1 MSTSPQPTTTDED
14 VGQFGYEQEVK
25 RTISPFGS
33 FAMAFSFVSIAT
45 GIFTGYGLLLGNSG
59 PVGIWM
65 WLVAGA
71 GQTLVALVFIQLAL
85 RMPIAG
91 YSYQWASRLVGPKVG
106 WGFGWISYSFLA
118 IVIVAVTYGMADQSL
133 IPLTGLDHTV
143 ENVRLLTI
151 GALCLQALLIVFSQ
165 KLVGLINNIGVGI
178 EIVGILVL
186 SVLLIGAVIFG
197 DSGGSASNLFS
208 KGTHAGDSNYWGFN
222 GAFMVAVLLG
232 AYTIVG
238 FESAANLAEETHNPS
253 KVVPKAMLQGVLV
266 STGAGFLFLVALT
279 VAIPNVAEITGSSTP
294 GADIMSSHF
303 GEVFTRITYAFISIA
318 QFVCGLTIMTSGSR
332 LVYAMSRDR
341 RFPGYQAFGRVSPK
355 TGTPIPAIV
364 LILAGGIVFT
374 MLFGENALANLF
386 AAATILPT
394 TIYLITVLL
403 FAFTKH
409 KLPNVESRWNLGRW
423 TWPVVTG
430 AVVWCL
436 FALSALTLPEQF
448 RDPVKLVG
456 VMFAIGIV
464 VFALMMLFNRD
475 ALRRTDNERGPIGP
489 GLAADEAAIAAQE
502 AETGAVPAGTVDP
515 VPTRN
520 A

>member
-1 MSTSPQPTTTDED
+1 MSTAPARAETDED
-14 VGQFGYEQEVK
+14 VGRFGYEQEVE

-45 GIFTGYGLLLGNSG
+45 GIFTGYGLLLANSG

-65 WLVAGA
+65 WLLAGA

-106 WGFGWISYSFLA
+106 WAFGWVSYAFLA

-143 ENVRLLTI
+143 ENVRILTVI
-151 GALCLQALLIVFSQ
+151 ALALQAFLIIFSQ
-165 KLVGLINNIGVGI
+165 RIVAVVNNIGVGI
-178 EIVGILVL
+178 EIVGIFVL
-186 SVLLIGAVIFG
+186 SILLVAAVLFG
-197 DSGGSASNLFS
+197 NDGGSVDNLFS
-208 KGTHAGDSNYWGFN
+208 KGTHAGESGYWGFN
-222 GAFMVAVLLG
+222 GPFMIALLLG

-238 FESAANLAEETHNPS
+238 FESAANLAEETKNPAR
-253 KVVPKAMLQGVLV
+253 VVPRAMLQGVLV

-279 VAIPNVAEITGSSTP
+279 LAIPNVAQITASDTP
-294 GADIMSSHF
+294 GAAIMTAHF
-303 GEVFTRITYAFISIA
+303 GEVFTRITYAFISLA

-341 RFPGYQAFGRVSPK
+341 RFPGHQVLGRVSPK
-355 TGTPIPAIV
+355 TGTPIAATI
-364 LILAGGIVFT
+364 LILAGGIVLT
-374 MLFGENALANLF
+374 LIFGEDALANLF
-386 AAATILPT
+386 SAATILPT

-403 FAFTKH
+403 YAFTKH
-409 KLPNVESRWNLGRW
+409 RLPEVHSKWDLGRW
-423 TWPVVTG
+423 TWPVIVG
-430 AVVWCL
+430 AVAWCL

-456 VMFAIGIV
+456 VVLGLGVV
-464 VFALMMLFNRD
+464 VFLGMLVFSPG
-475 ALRRTDNERGPIGP
+475 ALRRTVGERDPIHG
-489 GLAADEAAIAAQE
+489 GLAADEAGDPDAPV
-502 AETGAVPAGTVDP
+502 GHVPVGTVEP
-515 VPTRN
+515 YPTRN
-520 A
+520 G